1 MAIKFSPSPDGMS
14 MLTVQGVEY
23 RVYFEEAGKGTP
35 VLMQHTAGSDGR
47 QWRHILEEE
56 KLTSQFRF
64 IAHDLPY
71 HGKSLP
77 PLSKPWWR
85 ERYSLSQ
92 SFAIDFIEAMTEA
105 LGIEQGI
112 YVGCSMGGHL
122 APDLA
127 LARPGLFRA
136 VIAVEGGL
144 ATHRYRSLSLDIV
157 ASARL

>member
-1 MAIKFSPSPDGMS
+1 MATKFSPITGRYVH
-14 MLTVQGVEY
+14 LAVQGVEY

-47 QWRHILEEE
+47 QWRHILEDE

-71 HGKSLP
+71 HGKSVP
-77 PLSKPWWR
+77 PLGKPWWR

-92 SFAIDFIEAMTEA
+92 SFAIDFIEAMTEKPSGSRKGS
-105 LGIEQGI
+105 LH
-112 YVGCSMGGHL
+112 VGCSMGRRSHL

-127 LARPGLFRA
+127 LAKP
-136 VIAVEGGL
+136 
-144 ATHRYRSLSLDIV
+144 LDCF
-157 ASARL
+157 AP